1 MVVGMSTATAHF
13 SNGRHAPHHNA
24 GAIVVLCAEEEVRDV
39 IAYWLA
45 SAPAR
50 TLIAENGYQAAKA
63 LNDGCR
69 WLVTDRVLPPWPGL
83 DTFLTLRSQHPD
95 LRIAFVEN
103 GNVHDGILAK
113 VTGASVLLPRPL
125 TRRAISEALAD
136 GRA

>member
-1 MVVGMSTATAHF
+1 MSTATAHHN
-13 SNGRHAPHHNA
+13 NGQHAAHHNA
-24 GAIVVLCAEEEVRDV
+24 GAIVVLCAEDEVRDV

-45 SAPAR
+45 SEPAK
-50 TLIAENGYQAAKA
+50 TLIAEDGYQAAKA
-63 LNDGCR
+63 LGDGCR

-125 TRRAISEALAD
+125 SRQTIREALAN
-136 GRA
+136 GHA